1 MYGKSSIMESAPI
14 RELRWVGRSL
24 ADLKEFP
31 EDVQDVLGY
40 ALHVAQTGGKHPS
53 AKPLRGDPAFTGA
66 GVLEVVDDYDADAS
80 DLTLM
85 PRPLPVKLPGLHYWR
100 TQRRLSQLAL
110 ALQATLTARTI
121 HALEHGSG
129 ATPETVRRLADA
141 LDVPPSD
148 LLRQPPPAS

>member
-1 MYGKSSIMESAPI
+1 MS
-14 RELRWVGRSL
+14 
-24 ADLKEFP
+24 
-31 EDVQDVLGY
+31 
-40 ALHVAQTGGKHPS
+40 TG
-53 AKPLRGDPAFTGA
+53 
-66 GVLEVVDDYDADAS
+66 VADAS

-148 LLRQPPPAS
+148 LLRQPPPALWIATRIGPVGGLIASEQ